1 MKKEIVTGLIE
12 DNRFKEAIDILKK
25 ETRDTYLYNQVIL
38 LSASYEDYLK
48 LEITGT
54 EDFSVRSQRR
64 AQLVNGLLHTVDKV
78 VELKGESPSISLPK
92 IELPKIELP
101 KIERPTIVIPSI
113 KLPKINLPT
122 IGIKHVKIV
131 GFGVSLAILLPLLF
145 YFIKN
150 MDGFLPTPMKAASPE
165 LFNVEIKAIKNG
177 SDNPYTEG
185 GEIIVKM
192 EGSMDKKLVLNAE
205 GKAFLTD
212 LPLALKDKN
221 VSVQFEDTSIYC
233 LVNQIVTTDKNL
245 TLIKTTVKLQ
255 TLTFSGRL
263 VKFDMTAVRNATLDF
278 GNGLAKATTND
289 AGEYTVELPKNI
301 GNTVELSI
309 SVDNKMVMSRQVLV
323 NDKVLRLL
331 KVY

>member
-78 VELKGESPSISLPK
+78 VELKGESSPVKLPK
-92 IELPKIELP
+92 VELPKIELP
-101 KIERPTIVIPSI
+101 KIERPTIVIPEI

-150 MDGFLPTPMKAASPE
+150 MDGFLPTPTKTLSPE
-165 LFNVEIKAIKNG
+165 SFNVEIKTIKND
-177 SDNPYTEG
+177 SESLYTEG
-185 GEIIVKM
+185 GKITVKID
-192 EGSMDKKLVLNAE
+192 GLTDKNLMLNAE
-205 GKAFLTD
+205 GRAFLTD
-212 LPLALKDKN
+212 LPLAVKDKN
-221 VSVQFEDTSIYC
+221 LSVQFEDTSIYC
-233 LVNQIVTTDKNL
+233 LVNQIVTKEGNRKI
-245 TLIKTTVKLQ
+245 IKASVKLQ
-255 TLTFSGRL
+255 TLIFSGRL
-263 VKFDMTAVRNATLDF
+263 VKFDLTAVKNATLDF
-278 GNGLAKATTND
+278 GNGMAKATTNEQ
-289 AGEYTVELPKNI
+289 GEYTVELPKNI

-309 SVDNKMVMSRQVLV
+309 LVDDKVVMSRQVLV

>member
-78 VELKGESPSISLPK
+78 VELKGESSSVKLPK
-92 IELPKIELP
+92 VELPKMELPKI
-101 KIERPTIVIPSI
+101 KRPTIVIPEI

-122 IGIKHVKIV
+122 IGLKHVKIV
-131 GFGVSLAILLPLLF
+131 GFGVSLAILLPILF

-150 MDGFLPTPMKAASPE
+150 MDGFLPKPKHEIAIDNFDLAI
-165 LFNVEIKAIKNG
+165 NVLKNG
-177 SDNPYTEG
+177 SDSLYTEG
-185 GEIIVKM
+185 GKISIKFDGVEEKT
-192 EGSMDKKLVLNAE
+192 GFLNPE
-205 GKAFLTD
+205 GKAYLTGLPID
-212 LPLALKDKN
+212 LKAKMVSIQLA
-221 VSVQFEDTSIYC
+221 DTSFYS
-233 LVNQIVTTDKNL
+233 
-245 TLIKTTVKLQ
+245 LIASEIMDDARSKTVKAKAKMQ
-255 TLTFSGRL
+255 TISFSGR
-263 VKFDMTAVRNATLDF
+263 VVRFDLQAAKNVTLDF
-278 GNGLAKATTND
+278 GNGIAKAVTND
-289 AGEYTVELPKNI
+289 NGEYTINLPKNI
-301 GNTVELSI
+301 GSTVELSI
-309 SVDNKMVMSRQVLV
+309 LENDKVVMSRQVLV
-323 NDKVLRLL
+323 NDKVLNLL